1 VTRARTGTGAAA
13 ILRRSAVPPVPR
25 DGSVHPIRTHF
36 HRHHESHHIAT
47 LAPSLVRALPSS
59 SRSLAELIERLRTP
73 VEGGRGHAF
82 TLHETTAG
90 ARPYLLAGLHRA
102 LAGQL
107 FAIVPTTDVAE
118 RLFTDLIYF
127 LGEREPQSVALLRP
141 RDETVGAIES
151 PSERSARMTLLA
163 DLCARKD
170 QIIIAPVAALRQYV
184 MPRDVF
190 EATSVT
196 LTVDAEVGWDEIQT
210 RLYTLGYSRVDVVS
224 AAGEYAVRGGL
235 IDVFAATAEQP
246 LRLEFFGDTLE
257 SIRPFDLQ
265 SQRSDGSLGTLTITP
280 WLEIPREGIYRERV
294 LARATGEPGV
304 VSALRAY
311 LAGGADVPEP
321 WLALAY
327 DAPATILDYL
337 PAESVIVLEEPGMLA
352 TLDRSLDAERSREQ
366 HVLLAGVDSGELDV
380 RANEVGEALLAEV
393 AAPFPRLPD
402 FAPAFAARRV
412 LVITGGIEAEATPW
426 LPPSAQ
432 SFVLETRPAEHFNRR
447 VELFLTAVKGWLG
460 AGDTVWLVA
469 SGASR
474 LAELLRGA
482 GIRVERSASIVHLR
496 AAGPFGTDG
505 VAVGGTGGGSA
516 YVDSGSIEAGFSI
529 PGLRLHVLG
538 DREIYGQP
546 AKRVKLRAIKEGVP
560 VTLADLRVGDY
571 VVHAVH
577 GIGQYLGLRTETI
590 LGATSDY
597 LDLKYAGTD
606 RMLVPVHQ
614 MHQVTKYG
622 ASEGAAPKLSK
633 MGGADWARVKG
644 RVSEA
649 LAKIADG
656 LVQLYAERE
665 IAAGHAFG
673 PDSPW
678 QAELEESFPYE
689 TTVDQAKAIADAK
702 TDMEKPRPMDRLVCG
717 DVGYGK
723 TEVAVRAIFK
733 AIADKKQVAVLVPTT
748 LLAAQH
754 FRTLCARFASFPV
767 RVDELSR
774 FRTKKEQQ
782 ATLAA
787 LAAGQVDVVV
797 GTHRILQ
804 KDVVFRD
811 LGLIVVDE
819 EQRFGVMHKERLKQ
833 MRATVDVLTL
843 SATPIPRTLQMSLMG
858 VRDLSLI
865 QTPPKN
871 RMSIKTVVV
880 PAADAI
886 VQRAIATELDRGGQ
900 VYYVHNRIESIYA
913 VARALE
919 KLVPKARIAVGHG
932 KMTETELEPVM
943 ARFIDGDVDVFVSTT
958 IIENGI
964 DIPNVNTIIV
974 NDADKFGLA
983 QLYQLR
989 GRVGRS
995 NHQAYAYLLYQA
1007 HKALTEEAKA
1017 RLEAIREFTHLGSG
1031 LQIAMR
1037 DLEIRGAGNLLGAA
1051 QSGFIGAVG
1060 FETYAELLA
1069 EAIAERKGSATEREA
1084 KREAVIDVKLDAFV
1098 PNDYI
1103 PQVSQKIAVYQQL
1116 AAARTLADVSEV
1128 VASVRDRFG
1137 PLPQPLEN
1145 LVAITE
1151 LRVIALRKG
1160 VTRVVIDEARLTLG
1174 VGSAFALD
1182 PATLPK
1188 LQSITRNKFRFHEG
1202 KIVIDLPPRK
1212 PAEQIPTLRELL
1224 DVL

>member
-1 VTRARTGTGAAA
+1 M
-13 ILRRSAVPPVPR
+13 
-25 DGSVHPIRTHF
+25 
-36 HRHHESHHIAT
+36 
-47 LAPSLVRALPSS
+47 
-59 SRSLAELIERLRTP
+59 
-73 VEGGRGHAF
+73 
-82 TLHETTAG
+82 
-90 ARPYLLAGLHRA
+90 
-102 LAGQL
+102 
-107 FAIVPTTDVAE
+107 PTSDVAE
-118 RLFTDLIYF
+118 RTFTDLSYF
-127 LGEREPQSVALLRP
+127 LGEKEPQTVALLRP

-163 DLCARKD
+163 DLCARKPR
-170 QIIIAPVAALRQYV
+170 IVIAPVAALRQYV
-184 MPRDVF
+184 MPRATF
-190 EATSVT
+190 EQTALTLEVAT
-196 LTVDAEVGWDEIQT
+196 EVGWDALAT
-210 RLYTLGYSRVDVVS
+210 DLYRLGYSRVDVVA

-235 IDVFAATAEQP
+235 LDVFAATADRP
-246 LRLEFFGDTLE
+246 ARLEFFGDTLE

-265 SQRSDGSLGTLTITP
+265 TQRSDGSLETLLVAP
-280 WLEIPREGIYRERV
+280 WLEIPRTDDYRERV
-294 LARATGEPGV
+294 LARATGEAGV

-321 WLALAY
+321 WLPLAY
-327 DAPATILDYL
+327 DEPATILDYL
-337 PAESVIVLEEPGMLA
+337 DRDSLIVLDEPGMLS
-352 TLDRSLDAERSREQ
+352 TLDHSLDDERSREGQ
-366 HVLLAGVDSGELDV
+366 VLLAGVESGELDV
-380 RANEVGEALLAEV
+380 RGSEVGEALLAEV
-393 AAPFPRLPD
+393 VAPYPRLAD
-402 FAPAFAARRV
+402 FGPALATRRV
-412 LVITGGIEAEATPW
+412 LVLSGGIEAGELSW
-426 LPPSAQ
+426 LPASAQ
-432 SFVLETRPAEHFNRR
+432 SFVLETRPAEHFSRR
-447 VELFLTAVKGWLG
+447 IERFISAVKGWVG

-482 GIRVERSASIVHLR
+482 GITVERSASVVHLR

-505 VAVGGTGGGSA
+505 LAVGSGGSV
-516 YVDSGSIEAGFSI
+516 YVDAGSIEAGFSI

-622 ASEGAAPKLSK
+622 ASEGATPKLSK

-649 LAKIADG
+649 LAKIAEG

-665 IAAGHAFG
+665 VAAGHAFA

-689 TTVDQAKAIADAK
+689 PTPDQAKAIDDAK
-702 TDMEKPRPMDRLVCG
+702 ADMERSRPMDRLVCG

-733 AIADKKQVAVLVPTT
+733 AITDRKQVAVLVPTT

-754 FRTLCARFASFPV
+754 FRTLTSRFASFPV
-767 RVDELSR
+767 RIDELSR

-787 LAAGQVDVVV
+787 LAAGAVDVVV

-804 KDVVFRD
+804 KDIVFRD

-833 MRATVDVLTL
+833 LRATVDVLTL

-865 QTPPKN
+865 QTAPKN

-919 KLVPKARIAVGHG
+919 RLVPKARIAVGHG
-932 KMTETELEPVM
+932 KMTEAELEPVM
-943 ARFIDGDVDVFVSTT
+943 ARFIEGEIDVFVSTT

-964 DIPNVNTIIV
+964 DIPNVNTIVI

-995 NHQAYAYLLYQA
+995 NHQAYAYLLYAA
-1007 HKALTEEAKA
+1007 HKALTEDAKA

-1060 FETYAELLA
+1060 FETYVQLLA
-1069 EAIAERKGSATEREA
+1069 EAIAERKGSAAEREA

-1116 AAARTLADVSEV
+1116 AAARSLAEVTEV

-1137 PLPQPLEN
+1137 PLPEPLEN
-1145 LVAITE
+1145 LVSITE
-1151 LRVIALRKG
+1151 LRVMALRKG
-1160 VTRVVIDEARLTLG
+1160 VTRVVIDEQRLTLG
-1174 VGSAFALD
+1174 VGSAFTLD

-1188 LQSITRNKFRFHEG
+1188 LQSLTRNKFRFHEG
-1202 KIVIDLPPRK
+1202 KIVIDLPARS
-1212 PAEQIPTLRELL
+1212 PADQLPTLRQLL
-1224 DVL
+1224 DAL